1 MNFHSRLWK
10 RSLAPASLAALF
22 LVTAG
27 CMRQVTVRDWLGTLR
42 PQGAV
47 RAMRRVPAVLAGKR
61 QAPPRYANPDE
72 VLRETFRTQARGAF
86 NPLTD
91 DRQIGLL
98 QARLRL
104 DPQDIQARLDLA
116 AAYERYKLYEQA
128 LDQYTRALNLS
139 LPVSDRQALETDS
152 KAAARAEAAAAGI
165 GRTARQAAQ
174 GAAASPVL
182 AAFLKTWPQAAA
194 VWNELGLLQEQAGDR
209 AAAEQSFRRAVL
221 IFPKSS
227 RFRSNLGYNLLEQG
241 HLAGAEAELRR
252 AVALDQNSATARNN
266 LGTVLARRGDFDGA
280 RRQFLAVADAATA
293 HNNLAVVLI
302 EMEQY
307 DQGREEL
314 IKALAARNYFAA
326 AMDNF
331 KLVQQLLRQ
340 REEIARAGRGLPLS
354 TVRLP
359 ALAREIII
367 FAKEETGPLR
377 PENRP

>member
-1 MNFHSRLWK
+1 
-10 RSLAPASLAALF
+10 LAPASLAAL
-22 LVTAG
+22 LLITTG
-27 CMRQVTVRDWLGTLR
+27 CTRQVTVRDWFGALR
-42 PQGAV
+42 PQAAARAV
-47 RAMRRVPAVLAGKR
+47 RRAPAVLAGKR

-72 VLRETFRTQARGAF
+72 ALRETFRTQARGAF

-98 QARLRL
+98 QARLRF
-104 DPQDIQARLDLA
+104 DPQDLQARLELA
-116 AAYERYKLYEQA
+116 AAYERYKLHDQA

-139 LPVSDRQALETDS
+139 VPVSGWQASETDS

-241 HLAGAEAELRR
+241 HLASAEAELRR
-252 AVALDQNSATARNN
+252 AVALDPNSATARNN
-266 LGTVLARRGDFDGA
+266 LGMTLARHGDFDGA

-307 DQGREEL
+307 EQGREEL
-314 IKALAARNYFAA
+314 IKALAVRNYFAP
-326 AMDNF
+326 AMENF

-340 REEIARAGRGLPLS
+340 RQEIARAGRGLPLS

-359 ALAREIII
+359 ALAQQTLPLI
-367 FAKEETGPLR
+367 EEQTKSAQ